1 MKRILFVV
9 LAFVYS
15 VGLIAKEGD
24 PSSEELKMVFRE
36 IEKFRT
42 QYGKLYEATAR
53 IKGLYVDTINNTKLQ
68 EDAII
73 GILQKLDPHSVYIP
87 KDEVKE
93 MNEPLVG
100 SFEGIGVQFQ
110 MLEDTLYV
118 EQTISGGPSEKVGVL
133 PGDRIV
139 IVNDT
144 SIAGVKMSTPKIM
157 KRLRG
162 KKDTEANIKVVRRG
176 NKDLIDFKII
186 RDKIPLFSIDA
197 SYMVAPGVG
206 YIKLNKFSATS
217 IKEIDEAFA
226 KLKAQG
232 MTSLIFDLQSNGGG
246 YLQTAYKLAD
256 DFLSSKQLIVYTEGR
271 SGRMNYV
278 ASENG
283 SFREGKLIFLVN
295 EYSASASEIL
305 SGAIQDW
312 DRGLIVGR
320 RTFGKGLVQQP
331 VSLSDGSMIRLTTAR
346 YYTPAGRCIQKP
358 YEEGID
364 KYKHDVVERYNKG
377 ELINEDSIHFPDSLR
392 KETLVLKRTVYGGGG
407 IMPDY
412 FVPMDTSFSSPYLT
426 KIVAKG
432 VVNEFAS
439 KYFEKHKVAMQ
450 QAYPSFDSY
459 NQKFILSDAVLQEMI
474 ALATVEKVVFIQ
486 ADFDKSKRFLKV
498 QLKALFARKMFDLNA
513 FYQVMNAENEACQ
526 KALEILSTPSMYDSI
541 LNKKNK

>member
-1 MKRILFVV
+1 MKRIFCIA

-15 VGLIAKEGD
+15 FGLVAKEGG

-42 QYGKLYEATAR
+42 QYGKLYEATSR
-53 IKGLYVDTINNTKLQ
+53 IKGLYVDTINDTKLQ

-73 GILQKLDPHSVYIP
+73 GMLQKLDPHSVYIP

-162 KKDTEANIKVVRRG
+162 KKDTEVNIKVLRRG

-186 RDKIPLFSIDA
+186 RDKIPLFSMDA
-197 SYMVAPGVG
+197 SYMIAPGVG

-217 IKEIDEAFA
+217 IKEIDEAFE

-278 ASENG
+278 ASEKGN
-283 SFREGKLIFLVN
+283 FREGKLIFLVN

-331 VSLSDGSMIRLTTAR
+331 VGLSDGSMIRLTTAR
-346 YYTPAGRCIQKP
+346 YYTPSGRCIQKP

-377 ELINEDSIHFPDSLR
+377 ELINEDSTHFPDSLR

-412 FVPMDTSFSSPYLT
+412 FVPMDTSFNSPYLT

-439 KYFEKHKVAMQ
+439 KYFEKHKAEMQ
-450 QAYPSFDSY
+450 QAYPSFDIY
-459 NQKFILSDAVLQEMI
+459 NAKFVLSDAVLQEMI
-474 ALATVEKVVFIQ
+474 DIATNEKVTFVQ

-498 QLKALFARKMFDLNA
+498 QLKALFARRMFDLKA
-513 FYQVMNAENEACQ
+513 FYQVMNDENEACQ
-526 KALEILSTPSMYDSI
+526 KALEILSTPSMYESI
-541 LNKKNK
+541 LNKKRK